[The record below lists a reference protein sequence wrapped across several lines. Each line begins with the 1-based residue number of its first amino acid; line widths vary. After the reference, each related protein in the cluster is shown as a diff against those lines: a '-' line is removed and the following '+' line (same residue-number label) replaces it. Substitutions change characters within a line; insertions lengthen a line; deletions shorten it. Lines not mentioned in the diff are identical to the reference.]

1 MVPRGSCKAKQGDLE
16 TGWLL
21 RGLLYTVDVYSLFFS
36 VCVLKKREIGRV
48 SLVKQFLCSIPV
60 LC

>member
-1 MVPRGSCKAKQGDLE
+1 MVPRGSCKARQGDLE

-21 RGLLYTVDVYSLFFS
+21 RGLLYTVDVYSLF
-36 VCVLKKREIGRV
+36 L
-48 SLVKQFLCSIPV
+48 SLVEQFLCSIPV